1 MFMVRLESF
10 VFFLENLKEQYE
22 KEKFEMEQHFSL
34 RIQQVQEEFQREL
47 SDTTELLKATHKKE
61 LGKFKYS

>member
-1 MFMVRLESF
+1 
-10 VFFLENLKEQYE
+10 
-22 KEKFEMEQHFSL
+22 MEQHFSL

-61 LGKFKYS
+61 LGKLRFSTKFYLYIC

>member
-1 MFMVRLESF
+1 
-10 VFFLENLKEQYE
+10 
-22 KEKFEMEQHFSL
+22 MEQHFSL